1 MDQSTSSP
9 SRSTADGAP
18 PEVGVRPRSRRR
30 GWVVLTL
37 YIIALVAS
45 HAAQFIAFRP
55 APRVA
60 DGFDPDLGATRR
72 FLTLPAMDEHGP
84 VPEEPMTLSLL
95 EWTPA
100 ASVPRAGT
108 VILLHGSPGSAT
120 NFSHLGPLLARD
132 GFRVIAPDLPGF
144 GESDA
149 WVPRYSILAHA
160 HATLAM
166 LDALQISRAHVVG
179 WSMGSG
185 VALHMA
191 DLRPR
196 AMDSITLLAGIG
208 AQETEGSGSYA
219 FERVKYAVQ
228 YAGLVVLPEVVPHFG
243 LLGPRETRHAL
254 SRNFL
259 DSDQRPLED
268 IMRSLALPVL
278 VMHGRDDFL
287 IADWAA
293 EHHHDLMPGSA
304 LVMLDANHFLP
315 FFQPE
320 ETAEYLTWFFSAI
333 NRGQPPRG
341 AIVEAPADSPLGNF
355 GLALER
361 ARIDLPWWTLALA
374 IAAIAV
380 WRSDVAAVVVGL
392 AAALISV
399 DLAVGIVGLTAG
411 VTIETGLMY
420 VVGRVRSRRFVAA
433 RDGMSLIDWRR
444 RFEASP
450 IGTPFVTRLQPW
462 RRVDA
467 ALAAGALRRSAFI
480 IAIVSPIAA
489 LAWAAPAGAISW
501 AIVAAT
507 SPAGD
512 ILGPLG
518 LIPVALLTLLG
529 VRTLTLAMTWTGRRR
544 LLMHVRRMLSF
555 EFWPA
560 SVVYVPVVL
569 ASIAYSLRHRGIMLP
584 SCCNPG
590 VSGHGGIIGESKHQI
605 LQGLAHAES
614 HLLHAVLVP
623 PMPDPRERAEA
634 ALDLIAEDA
643 ALGGFPVILKP
654 DSGFRGFALK
664 LARNPADVREYFETM
679 RDPAIVQRYHPG
691 PYECGV
697 LWARYPNGPR
707 DGRVG
712 FIYAITVKDFPS
724 LTGNGRDTLETL
736 IYRHPRY
743 RLQADVFLARHADA
757 ASTVPRAG
765 QRIALAI
772 AGNHCQGTL
781 FRDGQ
786 HLITPQLEDAID
798 RIARGFPDPEG
809 DGLDIG
815 RFDLRYASPERFAR
829 GEDFAIVELNGSTGE
844 PTNIYDPKRSTLW
857 AYRVLF
863 GHVRLLHELGAM
875 RRDQGVRPVSL
886 ARVITATRTL
896 YQQRTGSSMSD

>member
-1 MDQSTSSP
+1 MDQPTSNPSSSTDDRTP
-9 SRSTADGAP
+9 SDAGS
-18 PEVGVRPRSRRR
+18 RPRSRRR
-30 GWVVLTL
+30 RWVVLTL
-37 YIIALVAS
+37 YIVALLVS

-55 APRVA
+55 APRDVG
-60 DGFDPDLGATRR
+60 GFDPDLGATRR
-72 FLTLPAMDEHGP
+72 FLTLPAMDESGP
-84 VPEEPMTLSLL
+84 VPDEPMTLSLL
-95 EWTPA
+95 EWTPPPA
-100 ASVPRAGT
+100 KQRSGT
-108 VILLHGSPGSAT
+108 IILLHGSPGSAT
-120 NFSHLGPLLARD
+120 NFAQLGPLLARD
-132 GFRVIAPDLPGF
+132 GYRVIAPDLPGF
-144 GESDA
+144 GESDP

-166 LDALQISRAHVVG
+166 LDAMDIARAHVVG

-191 DLRPR
+191 DLRPD
-196 AMDSITLLAGIG
+196 ALDSITLLAGIG

-278 VMHGRDDFL
+278 VMHGRSDFL
-287 IADWAA
+287 VADWAA
-293 EHHHDLMPGSA
+293 ERHHDLIPTSA

-320 ETAEYLTWFFSAI
+320 ETAEYLTWFYHAI
-333 NRGQPPRG
+333 GQGQPPLG
-341 AIVEAPADSPLGNF
+341 AIVEAPDDSPLGHV

-361 ARIDLPWWTLALA
+361 ARLSLPWWTLAMV

-399 DLAVGIVGLTAG
+399 DLAVGIVGLAAG
-411 VTIETGLMY
+411 VTIETAIIYSVWRLQ
-420 VVGRVRSRRFVAA
+420 SRRGAA
-433 RDGMSLIDWRR
+433 LRGLSLIDWRR
-444 RFEASP
+444 RFDAST
-450 IGTPFVTRLQPW
+450 IGTIFVSRLQPW
-462 RRVDA
+462 RRVEA
-467 ALAAGALRRSAFI
+467 IIAAGALRRSAFLLTS
-480 IAIVSPIAA
+480 VTPIAA
-489 LAWAAPAGAISW
+489 LVWAAPVSAIAW

-507 SPAGD
+507 SPTAEAF
-512 ILGPLG
+512 GPLA
-518 LIPVALLTLLG
+518 LVPVAVLALLG
-529 VRTLTLAMTWTGRRR
+529 VRIMTFALTWTGRRR
-544 LLMHVRRMLSF
+544 LLMHIRRTLSF

-560 SVVYVPVVL
+560 TVVYLPVVL
-569 ASIAYSLRHRGIMLP
+569 ASIAHSIRHRGIMLP

-614 HLLHAVLVP
+614 SLLPAVLIP
-623 PMPDPRERAEA
+623 RMPDATGRAEA
-634 ALDLIAEDA
+634 ALGHIASDPS
-643 ALGGFPVILKP
+643 LGGFPVILKP
-654 DSGFRGFALK
+654 DNGFRGFALK
-664 LARNPADVREYFETM
+664 LARTPDDVRAYFATM
-679 RDPAIVQRYHPG
+679 HDPAIVQRYHAG
-691 PYECGV
+691 PQECGI
-697 LWARYPNGPR
+697 LWARYPDGPR
-707 DGRVG
+707 DGRTG
-712 FIYAITVKDFPS
+712 FIYAITVKDFPT
-724 LTGNGRDTLETL
+724 LTGNGRDSLETL
-736 IYRHPRY
+736 MYRHPRF
-743 RLQADVFLARHADA
+743 RLQADVFLSRHADA
-757 ASTVPRAG
+757 ASSVPRAG
-765 QRIALAI
+765 ERIALAV

-781 FRDGQ
+781 FRDGA

-815 RFDLRYASPERFAR
+815 RFDVRYSSSERFAR
-829 GEDFAIVELNGSTGE
+829 GEDLAIVELNGSTGE
-844 PTNIYDPKRSTLW
+844 PTNIYDPKRSTIW
-857 AYRVLF
+857 AYRVLL

-875 RRDQGVRPVSL
+875 RRDQGVRPASL
-886 ARVITATRTL
+886 AHIISATRTL